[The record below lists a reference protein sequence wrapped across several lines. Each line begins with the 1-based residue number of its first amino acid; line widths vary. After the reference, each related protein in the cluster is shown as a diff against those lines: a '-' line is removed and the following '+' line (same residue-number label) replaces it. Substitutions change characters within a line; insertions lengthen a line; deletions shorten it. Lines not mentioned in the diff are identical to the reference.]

1 MPRTIKDIL
10 DHADEL
16 AKRFEDYEP
25 SATDERDPAVFGELR
40 RAVLSRSDAERSIRD
55 AVKHARERGYS
66 GRSSA
71 RWSEPPV
78 KRPVS
83 ATVISTTHR
92 PNGLAR

>member
-25 SATDERDPAVFGELR
+25 SATDERDPAVFAELR

-55 AVKHARERGYS
+55 AVKRARIQFLLGVHRLAGRNLR
-66 GRSSA
+66 RSSPSA
-71 RWSEPPV
+71 L
-78 KRPVS
+78 RP
-83 ATVISTTHR
+83 
-92 PNGLAR
+92 